1 MPLLLSLVLFCYLAI
16 CGRAVFCLLGVRL
29 GHDRTW
35 LLAPVMGLAAL
46 GLVIMVAN
54 QAGLA
59 VRQFALPLAL
69 GSTLG
74 SIALLQ
80 WKRAWPK
87 ASLSFYALITVAALL
102 LAGWPALL
110 YGWNWVGYGNDDMA
124 NYCLGADRF
133 LRHGFYAVPTTA
145 ELDGGDYAQWYW
157 MLHVAGLIRFGSE
170 HMLAYVSGATG
181 LKSVGL
187 FLPTIIAFGL
197 VQLTSFMGLVLRTPR
212 FRREAV
218 VTGCL
223 LGLAPLWYLSLMY
236 QLIAQVAG
244 LALLAAV
251 LALTARTRFPAG
263 WLGRLRFASACSLLI
278 AALGI
283 YYPEVFPFLLLGW
296 ALYMMARLRVL
307 RRLPP
312 GLLPTAGLA
321 VLLTLLLLL
330 RHNVLSTVFTLLGQA
345 QDGLNS
351 EATAARVSLFPY
363 FLMPAGPAF
372 LLGLDAFVARLSEP
386 WASVA
391 VAGGWIMGVGAL
403 LVWIRNLR
411 VPAISTAQL
420 AVMILVG
427 AQLFRTGNGFGLF
440 KLVMFALPFLAA
452 EMARPLGAWRGRA
465 AFAAGAL
472 ALLLW
477 LPGIWRYTKAA
488 TNLGASVVGELFD
501 ASTSRGALP
510 AGPAWA
516 DTTSSPVNKLLM
528 LEARSTNT
536 VFMSQ
541 LVGATILGRAAEPFP
556 PWVWRLIPGR
566 ADGET
571 AAALVRHVQNVI
583 YRRRNIL
590 GLHFWERTAASA
602 LPEPGLALITS
613 EAELRSFNKL
623 ARYPAPAGLFSHF
636 DYSALH
642 NHLVFIQTNEGQ
654 HYYLGGAGS
663 IAIYRPQAD
672 VYGTNEHFFVIG
684 RRLLFRVINPSSSVR
699 LRLSMTASVLG
710 EGRTS
715 LPTGA
720 LIRDG
725 AGGTKPLGL
734 VGAGSANIYSPPLQP
749 FLLDG
754 VAYVSIDLGRPP
766 LVIGL
771 PGRGIQNAYHRNLS
785 IDNRQGLG
793 YCRDI
798 SLVDEKQYAAWARP
812 RTVASFPGDLMGPD
826 AVEYSGLYEDGWVSD
841 HAFVVL
847 GASTASEQ
855 VSIQGLFP
863 TIPGVPSV
871 PQTVEVRIDGEN
883 VARQE
888 ITPGEFTVSAPI
900 KSARTATR
908 IELRFAHT
916 LPLPSPDNRP
926 VSVLLRSIQLQSAP

>member
-1 MPLLLSLVLFCYLAI
+1 MPLLLSLVLFCHLAI
-16 CGRAVFCLLGVRL
+16 CGRAVFGLLGVRL

-59 VRQFALPLAL
+59 VQYFALPLAL

-74 SIALLQ
+74 ALAVLR
-80 WKRAWPK
+80 WKRAGPK
-87 ASLSFYALITVAALL
+87 TTLRPYALIAVAALL
-102 LAGWPALL
+102 LAGWPAFI

-124 NYCLGADRF
+124 NYCLGAERF

-157 MLHVAGLIRFGSE
+157 MLHVAGQIRFGSE
-170 HMLAYVSGATG
+170 HLLAYVAGATG

-187 FLPTIIAFGL
+187 FLPGIIAFGL
-197 VQLTSFMGLVLRTPR
+197 VQLTAFMGLVLRTPR

-218 VTGCL
+218 VAGCL

-263 WLGRLRFASACSLLI
+263 RRGRLRLASACALLI

-283 YYPEVFPFLLLGW
+283 YYPEVFPFLVLGW
-296 ALYMMARLRVL
+296 ALYMAARLRVI

-312 GLLPTAGLA
+312 GLLPTAVLA
-321 VLLTLLLLL
+321 VLLAIVLL
-330 RHNVLSTVFTLLGQA
+330 RHNLLSTAFTLLGQA

-351 EATAARVSLFPY
+351 ESTAARVSLFPY

-372 LLGLDAFVARLSEP
+372 FLGLDAFVARLPEP

-391 VAGGWIMGVGAL
+391 VAGGWTLGLGAL

-411 VPAISTAQL
+411 VPAVSTALL

-465 AFAAGAL
+465 AFAAGVL

-501 ASTSRGALP
+501 ASTSRGSLP

-536 VFMSQ
+536 VFISQ

-571 AAALVRHVQNVI
+571 AAALVRHVQNGI

-590 GLHFWERTAASA
+590 GLHFWERTAATPQ
-602 LPEPGLALITS
+602 PEARLALVTS

-623 ARYPAPAGLFSHF
+623 ARHPAPTGLFSYF
-636 DYSALH
+636 DLAALQ
-642 NHLVFIQTNEGQ
+642 NHLVFIQTSEGQ

-663 IAIYRPQAD
+663 IAVYRPQAD
-672 VYGTNEHFFVIG
+672 VYGRNEHFFVIG
-684 RRLLFRVINPSSSVR
+684 RRLLFRVINPTASVR
-699 LRLSMTASVLG
+699 LRLSLTASVLG

-734 VGAGSANIYSPPLQP
+734 VGAGSANVYSPPLQP

-754 VAYVSIDLGRPP
+754 VAYVAIDLARPP

-771 PGRGIQNAYHRNLS
+771 PGRGIQNAYHRDLS

-798 SLVDEKQYAAWARP
+798 SLVDEKQYAAWDRP
-812 RTVASFPGDLMGPD
+812 RGVASFPGDLMGPG

-847 GASTASEQ
+847 GAAAAGEQ
-855 VSIQGLFP
+855 VTIKGLLP
-863 TIPGVPSV
+863 NIPGVPAV
-871 PQTVEVRIDGEN
+871 TQTVEVRIGDET

-888 ITPGEFTVSAPI
+888 ITPGEFTVNAPV
-900 KSARTATR
+900 KSARSAIR

-926 VSVLLRSIQLQSAP
+926 VSVLLKSIHLQSAP